1 MLGSKAIVRLSGV
14 IALLAWLILIITDT
28 IILFGEVNQLDSGI
42 NPRMPIIALTIFII
56 SLFLFY
62 RYKINKAESVNFVDL
77 LWSVFATGLLAT
89 VVSLVFR
96 LLFFL
101 LGDTKLATNP
111 LLVNVVYLINL
122 SLFASFLIHTFIVW
136 KRLIL
141 YQKSKFLL
149 RAWSTFEYLLLI
161 SVAINVFYK
170 ELAEIAPFIFNYYYV
185 ALILLGIFLSVN
197 LKWVAYLS
205 FRQKWKGILLIGL
218 ALFYLGYFTWTIV
231 SLGIEL
237 DDFNISFINF
247 RNHVFLL
254 STSTFILIYAIF
266 SLLVILFNLPTTSVF
281 EQKLEEVM
289 NFQRLSQSIQTEQSE
304 DRVYDILLDSAVST
318 VYADA
323 AWLEIDRSG
332 GYDYYTYNVDRKEI
346 DTVKESVTKNRVK
359 GIFDQGTD
367 KTLHME
373 KYLSSINGSRFKSIM
388 SYPLAVKGGQLGT
401 LVLLKEVTDGFNKE
415 MTQIIRTFTN
425 QAAISIENFRL
436 LAEALHNE
444 RYKEELKIAK
454 RVQESLLPDELHN
467 EEHYNIIALSEA
479 ADEVGGDYY
488 DTYHISESK
497 TAIIIGDVSGKG
509 TSAAFNM
516 SQMKGVFHSLVQ
528 LDLEPVDFLTKANK
542 ALGYCLEKS
551 SFITATYFIVD
562 KDKGEVRFARAGH
575 CPTLF
580 YDGKKKR
587 AEFFQNKGLGL
598 GILRNGEFSDYLEMS
613 VLKYK
618 PGDILV
624 LYTDGIVEAVNKKRE
639 LFGYDRL
646 KNALAGVAEKNVQD
660 IKAHLLSVL
669 YEFTGNERIDDD
681 YTLLIIK
688 FK

>member
-1 MLGSKAIVRLSGV
+1 MIGRKAIVRISGMT
-14 IALLAWLILIITDT
+14 ALLSWLVMIITDT
-28 IILFGEVNQLDSGI
+28 VILFGEVNQLPSGI
-42 NPRMPIIALTIFII
+42 YPRLPVIGLTVFIL
-56 SLFLFY
+56 SLFFFY
-62 RYKINKAESVNFVDL
+62 RSKVNKAESVNFVDL

-101 LGDTKLATNP
+101 LGDTKLVSNP
-111 LLVNVVYLINL
+111 LFVNLIYLINL
-122 SLFASFLIHTFIVW
+122 SLFVSFLIHTFIVW

-149 RAWSTFEYLLLI
+149 RVWSTFEYALI
-161 SVAINVFYK
+161 ISLAVNIFYK
-170 ELAEIAPFIFNYYYV
+170 ELAQSFPSIFNYYYV
-185 ALILLGIFLSVN
+185 LLILFGIFLSVN
-197 LKWVAYLS
+197 MRWVAYLS
-205 FRQKWKGILLIGL
+205 FRQKWKGILLIAL
-218 ALFYLGYFTWTIV
+218 ALFYLGYFTWTVIN
-231 SLGIEL
+231 LGVEL
-237 DDFNISFINF
+237 ENFNISFIDF
-247 RNHVFLL
+247 RNSVFLI
-254 STSTFILIYAIF
+254 SISTFIFIYALF

-289 NFQRLSQSIQTEQSE
+289 NFQRLSQSIQTEQTE

-323 AWLEIDRSG
+323 AWLEIHRSG
-332 GYDYYTYNVDRKEI
+332 EYDYYTYNIDDTEI
-346 DTVKESVTKNRVK
+346 ITVKDSITKNKIR

-367 KTLHME
+367 KTLNVE

-388 SYPLAVKGGQLGT
+388 AYPLTVKAGQVGT

-415 MTQIIRTFTN
+415 MAQIIRTFTN

-436 LAEALHNE
+436 LAEALQNE

-454 RVQESLLPDELHN
+454 RVQESLLPDKLHSDPQF
-467 EEHYNIIALSEA
+467 EIIAHSDA

-488 DTYHISESK
+488 DTYRISDDK
-497 TAIIIGDVSGKG
+497 VAVIIGDVSGKG

-528 LDLEPVDFLTKANK
+528 LDLEPVDFLSKANR
-542 ALGYCLEKS
+542 ALSLCLEKS
-551 SFITATYFIVD
+551 SFITATYFIID
-562 KDKGEVRFARAGH
+562 TAKQEVRFARAGH
-575 CPTLF
+575 CPTLIYNSTKRKSEF
-580 YDGKKKR
+580 Y
-587 AEFFQNKGLGL
+587 QNKGLGL
-598 GILRNGEFSDYLEMS
+598 GILRDGEFTDYLEMS
-613 VLKYK
+613 SLQYK
-618 PGDILV
+618 PGDIMV
-624 LYTDGIVEAVNKKRE
+624 LYTDGIVEALNYKRE

-646 KNALAGVAEKNVQD
+646 QKALDEVTEKDPEEIRQH
-660 IKAHLLSVL
+660 ILSVL
-669 YEFTGNERIDDD
+669 YNYTGNEKIDDD

>member
-1 MLGSKAIVRLSGV
+1 MIGSKAIVRISGV
-14 IALLAWLILIITDT
+14 IALLSWLVLIITDT

-42 NPRMPIIALTIFII
+42 NPRLPIIGLTLFII

-89 VVSLVFR
+89 VVSLVFQ
-96 LLFFL
+96 LLLFL

-111 LLVNVVYLINL
+111 LFINVVYLINL

-149 RAWSTFEYLLLI
+149 RAWSSFEYLLLI
-161 SVAINVFYK
+161 SLAVNVFYK
-170 ELAEIAPFIFNYYYV
+170 EVAEAIPFIFNYYYIV
-185 ALILLGIFLSVN
+185 LILLGIFLSVN

-205 FRQKWKGILLIGL
+205 FRQKWKGILLIAL

-231 SLGIEL
+231 SLGLEL
-237 DDFNISFINF
+237 DDFDISFINF
-247 RNHVFLL
+247 RDHVFLL
-254 STSTFILIYAIF
+254 STSTFIFIYAIF

-304 DRVYDILLDSAVST
+304 DKVYDILLDSAVST

-323 AWLEIDRSG
+323 AWLEINRTG
-332 GYDYYTYNVDRKEI
+332 GFDYYTYNVDRKEI
-346 DTVKESVTKNRVK
+346 DTVKESVSKHKIK
-359 GIFDQGTD
+359 GIFDQGMD
-367 KTLHME
+367 KSLHVE
-373 KYLSSINGSRFKSIM
+373 RYLSSINGSRFKSIM
-388 SYPLAVKGGQLGT
+388 SYPLTVKSGQLGT

-415 MTQIIRTFTN
+415 MAQIIRTFTN

-467 EEHYNIIALSEA
+467 DDHYDIIALSES

-488 DTYHISESK
+488 DAYNISDNK
-497 TAIIIGDVSGKG
+497 KVIIIGDVSGKG

-528 LDLEPVDFLTKANK
+528 LELEPVDFLSKANK
-542 ALGYCLEKS
+542 ALSFCLEKS

-562 KDKGEVRFARAGH
+562 KEKREVRFARAGH

-580 YDGKKKR
+580 YDSTTKQ
-587 AEFFQNKGLGL
+587 AEFLQNKGLGL
-598 GILRNGEFSDYLEMS
+598 GILRNGEFSSYLEMNS
-613 VLKYK
+613 LNYK
-618 PGDILV
+618 TGDILV

-646 KNALAGVAEKNVQD
+646 EHALHNVADQNVED

-669 YEFTGNERIDDD
+669 YAFTGKERIDDD